1 MAIDAEMDAAVG
13 EAVSELKLGA
23 PTAKRLVSWLKDMSD
38 RELSA
43 TEEQQHLDALKSSIA
58 KAMVEA
64 SNED

>member
-1 MAIDAEMDAAVG
+1 MAIDAEMESAVI
-13 EAVSELKLGA
+13 EAVAEMKLG
-23 PTAKRLVSWLKDMSD
+23 PSTVKRLVSWLKDMSD

-43 TEEQQHLDALKSSIA
+43 TEEQQHLDSLKSSIA